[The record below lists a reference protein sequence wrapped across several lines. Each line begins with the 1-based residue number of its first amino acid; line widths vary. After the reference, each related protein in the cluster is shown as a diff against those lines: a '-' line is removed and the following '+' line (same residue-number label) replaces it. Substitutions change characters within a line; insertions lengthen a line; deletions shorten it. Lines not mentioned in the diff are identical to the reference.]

1 MDERTLRMFETKFEY
16 TKEKLATLE
25 EAIDEKTKQGVVI
38 KAMYDAKLGDLI
50 YERTKLFYL
59 CQYLNKRVSIVKQY
73 RERGEYISSTM
84 LDAILESMR
93 EENINKLAE
102 YKEKVEASKRYL
114 ESDDVGFYEKGI
126 IYDQY
131 KEIIYKIHPDLHYY
145 TSPTNT
151 NIFKRAQMAFI
162 ANDYVALA
170 DLNRLACENNE
181 NLTFKEKQ
189 LLLKKMEKLIQ
200 QKNIKLEWIPIR
212 APFDKQELVKDEAM
226 LNEEKKRL
234 MNDIEQFEMIKKQLE
249 EIIGQIVLKTDA

>member
-1 MDERTLRMFETKFEY
+1 MDERTLRMFEARFDY

-59 CQYLNKRVSIVKQY
+59 CQYLNKRVSIVKQH
-73 RERGEYISSTM
+73 REKGEYISSSM

-93 EENINKLAE
+93 IENIDKLAQ

-145 TSPTNT
+145 TSPTNM
-151 NIFKRAQMAFI
+151 NVFKRAQMAFI

-170 DLNRLACENNE
+170 DLNRQICENVE
-181 NLTFKEKQ
+181 NLTLKEKQ
-189 LLLKKMEKLIQ
+189 QLLEKMEKLIH

-212 APFDKQELVKDEAM
+212 APFDKQELVTNEDL
-226 LNEEKKRL
+226 LNEEKRKL
-234 MNDIEQFEMIKKQLE
+234 MHEIEQFEMIKKQLE
-249 EIIGQIVLKTDA
+249 DIIGQIVLKTDA